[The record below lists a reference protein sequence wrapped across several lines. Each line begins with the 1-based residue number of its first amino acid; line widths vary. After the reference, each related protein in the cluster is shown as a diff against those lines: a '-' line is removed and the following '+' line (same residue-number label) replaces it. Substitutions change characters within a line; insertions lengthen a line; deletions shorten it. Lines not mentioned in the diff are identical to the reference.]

1 MKDTIEEIENE
12 YWGIAPEDSSGLVTT
27 VHNLRK
33 KKISEFD
40 IEDLRVM
47 IGQDVALAT
56 LVPIAI
62 ERLKEDIF
70 SEGNYYP
77 GDLLKN
83 VLTAKKDFWD
93 ANPELKQA
101 LVVLFEKNIDNT
113 NEDVTDRDRLRL
125 RETIEDFR

>member
-12 YWGIAPEDSSGLVTT
+12 YWGIAPEDSSGLVMT
-27 VHNLRK
+27 VHKLRK

-40 IEDLRVM
+40 VEDLRLM
-47 IGQDVALAT
+47 IGQDIALET

-62 ERLKEDIF
+62 ERLKENIF

-83 VLTAKKDFWD
+83 VLTAKKDFWA
-93 ANPELKQA
+93 ANPQLKQQVIA
-101 LVVLFEKNIDNT
+101 LFEENIN
-113 NEDVTDRDRLRL
+113 NENDDVTDRDRLRF
-125 RETIEDFR
+125 RETFENFR

>member
-113 NEDVTDRDRLRL
+113 NEDVTDRDRLRF
-125 RETIEDFR
+125 RETFEDFR